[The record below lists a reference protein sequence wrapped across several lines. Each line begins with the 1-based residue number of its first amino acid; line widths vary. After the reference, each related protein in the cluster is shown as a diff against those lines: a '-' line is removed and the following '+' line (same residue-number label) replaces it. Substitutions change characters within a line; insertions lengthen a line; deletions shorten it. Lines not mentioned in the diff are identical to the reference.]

1 MIRHGDGRG
10 GRELWLS
17 WLIYVP
23 ALAITMITYWRLPPG
38 STYHFNESGATGAIS
53 RTVVELNYP
62 VGLAAIAML
71 AVVARW
77 LRGWLR
83 PLALVAA
90 LGCATLAL
98 PGIVSQDDLTA
109 RYRNL
114 PAAAGAMIA
123 LGLVAVVGLRA
134 PARSWATSRL
144 GGDGARIVITAVML
158 VWAIPWIV
166 RACAA
171 STSPTVPLLGDVFR
185 GAQPTPG
192 EHNLASVHRGLH
204 EGLAGTQLAI
214 TALLLSRAL
223 GLVAGSVLRAALSLY
238 LAVMLCYGVMVA
250 AQDGWNEQLIKRGL
264 LSWDIPS
271 VLTPKLSAGWAI
283 VIVAALAIHFGWFRR
298 EAARST
304 PSCDTTTAG
313 RSS

>member
-1 MIRHGDGRG
+1 M
-10 GRELWLS
+10 RELWLS
-17 WLIYVP
+17 WLVYVP

-38 STYHFNESGATGAIS
+38 GTYHFNETGVTGAIS

-77 LRGWLR
+77 LGGWLR

-90 LGCATLAL
+90 VGCLTLAI

-123 LGLVAVVGLRA
+123 LGVVAVVCLRA
-134 PARSWATSRL
+134 PAMSWATSRL
-144 GGDGARIVITAVML
+144 GGDPARIGIAAVML
-158 VWAIPWIV
+158 VWAIPWMFALCGFYV
-166 RACAA
+166 
-171 STSPTVPLLGDVFR
+171 SSVPVLGDVFR

-192 EHNLASVHRGLH
+192 EHALASVHRGLH

-223 GLVAGSVLRAALSLY
+223 GLVRAGSLRVVLSLY
-238 LAVMLCYGVMVA
+238 LALMLCYGVMVA

-264 LSWDIPS
+264 VSWDIPN
-271 VLTPKLSAGWAI
+271 VLTPGLSAGWAI
-283 VIVAALAIHFGWFRR
+283 VILAALAVHFGWFRR
-298 EAARST
+298 EPARST
-304 PSCDTTTAG
+304 PSGDTTTAG